1 MEKKNSYES
10 SKKRCVIVGAAKIEN
25 YERIKSFF
33 TKDDFFI
40 FCDAGLFHSEKLGVT
55 PDLIIGD
62 FDSSEKPQTDIETIT
77 LPREKDDTDSFFAVK
92 EGLRRGFKDF
102 LLSGVIGQRFDHSF
116 VNISA
121 LIYLYKEGAKA
132 KIVDDYSTMRLAGS
146 EQTLIGKCNYFSLL
160 PVAGKVSGVDICG
173 AKYSLHNAQ
182 ILPEY
187 IYSSSNEVLP
197 GQQAAVCVKDGLLLV
212 VEVDGTV

>member
-1 MEKKNSYES
+1 MNSLES
-10 SKKRCVIVGAAKIEN
+10 VKKRCVIVGAAKIEN
-25 YERIKSFF
+25 YERIKSFLNKSDYF
-33 TKDDFFI
+33 V
-40 FCDAGLFHSEKLGVT
+40 FCDAGLIHAKALKVT

-62 FDSSEKPQTDIETIT
+62 FDSFKRPVTDIETIT

-102 LLSGVIGQRFDHSF
+102 LLIGVIGQRFDHSF

-121 LIYLYKEGAKA
+121 LIYLYKQGADA
-132 KIVDDYSTMRLAGS
+132 KIADDYSIMRLAGS
-146 EQTLIGKCNYFSLL
+146 KPTVIGECSYFSLL

-173 AKYSLHNAQ
+173 AKYNLQNAR

-197 GQQAAVCVKDGLLLV
+197 GQRATVSVKDGLLLV
-212 VEVDGTV
+212 VEVAKPC

>member
-1 MEKKNSYES
+1 MTSLES
-10 SKKRCVIVGAAKIEN
+10 VKKRCVIVGAAKIEN
-25 YERIKSFF
+25 YERIKSFLNKNDYF
-33 TKDDFFI
+33 V
-40 FCDAGLFHSEKLGVT
+40 FCDAGLIHAKPLKVT

-62 FDSSEKPQTDIETIT
+62 FDSFKCPETDIETIT

-102 LLSGVIGQRFDHSF
+102 LLIGVIGQRFDHSF

-121 LIYLYKEGAKA
+121 LIYLYKQGADA
-132 KIVDDYSTMRLAGS
+132 KIVDDYSIMRLAS
-146 EQTLIGKCNYFSLL
+146 SKPTVIGECSYFSLL
-160 PVAGKVSGVDICG
+160 PVAGNVNGVDICG
-173 AKYSLHNAQ
+173 AKYNLQNAR

-197 GQQAAVCVKDGLLLV
+197 GQRATVSVKDGLLLV
-212 VEVDGTV
+212 VEVAKPC